1 VSVSNSWVARPDV
14 SAWYD
19 IFPHLAVGVSAAYLW
34 SRPNLQVATATTFD
48 TRRLNADAFELT
60 VGAAVGLWRKKS

>member
-1 VSVSNSWVARPDV
+1 VRPDV

-19 IFPHLAVGVSAAYLW
+19 VFRHVAVGVSAAYLW
-34 SRPNLQVATATTFD
+34 SRPNETITTVTGSD

-60 VGAAVGLWRKKS
+60 VGVAFGVWKKHT